1 MNIETVTTKE
11 KQTMPKHCTSCSRE
25 SKPYDSLSKE
35 GFFTCPM
42 HPEIQQ
48 SQSGLCPKCGMS
60 LERISGQKNIY
71 TCPMH
76 PEIQQDHPGLCPLC
90 GMNLEPREV
99 AAEVDDSEYQDMYR
113 RFWIAA
119 ILTVPVVLLATAKML
134 PFLSI
139 NKILSGQ
146 LSHWLQFILCT
157 PIVLWAG
164 RPFFERAYY
173 SMVNRSLNMFTL
185 IALGIGAAYFYSA
198 VAVVFPQL
206 FPASFK
212 EKGELF
218 VYFEAASVITTLVLL
233 GQVLELK
240 AKSRTSQA
248 IRALLGQSAKI
259 AHLEENGKE
268 EDIPIDRV
276 KVGDFLRVKPGEK
289 IPVDGEVIEGLSYVD
304 ESMITGEPIPVE
316 KQPHDNVTGST
327 LNQTGSFLMQA
338 KRVGS
343 ETMLARIV
351 QMVSDAQRSKAP
363 IQKLAD
369 IIASYFV
376 PVVLIVALATFIGWA
391 FLGPEPRLVYALV
404 NAVAV
409 LIIACPCALGLATP
423 MSIMVGVGKGAQMGV
438 LIKNAEDLE
447 ILEKVNTVVLD
458 KTGTITEGKPE
469 IIQIIPGP
477 DFQGKEDELL
487 KFAAAV
493 EKNSEHPLAIAI
505 VKKAEAR
512 KIGVP
517 KVEAFN
523 SITGEGVSGSVEG
536 KNVIVGKFNFLE
548 FNKVKGLDFLQNK
561 VKEIQAQAQTAIF
574 VAVEGHAA
582 GIFVVAD
589 PIKPSTPK
597 AIEELHNLGLKVI
610 MLTGDNEYTAQAVAK
625 KLGID
630 EVYASIKPEDK
641 NRIVRQLKNRKQVVA
656 MAGDG
661 INDAPALAAADVGIA
676 MGTGTDVAMESAGVT
691 LVKGDLTG
699 IIRAITLSRAT
710 MRNIRQNLFFAFIYN
725 LLGVP
730 IAAGILYPFIGLL
743 LNPMIASAAMAFSS
757 VSVIMNALRLNK
769 IKSSK

>member
-1 MNIETVTTKE
+1 
-11 KQTMPKHCTSCSRE
+11 
-25 SKPYDSLSKE
+25 
-35 GFFTCPM
+35 M
-42 HPEIQQ
+42 HPEIKQ

-60 LERISGQKNIY
+60 LERISAQKVVY

-76 PEIQQDHPGLCPLC
+76 PEIQQDHPGLCPIC
-90 GMNLEPREV
+90 GMNLESKEV
-99 AAEVDDSEYQDMYR
+99 TAEADDSECQDMYR

-134 PFLSI
+134 PFPGL

-146 LSHWLQFILCT
+146 LSHWLQFILST

-164 RPFFERAYY
+164 SPFFERAYY
-173 SMVNRSLNMFTL
+173 SLVNRSLNMFTL

-198 VAVVFPQL
+198 VAVVFPHL
-206 FPASFK
+206 FPDSFK
-212 EKGELF
+212 EKGKLF

-259 AHLEENGKE
+259 AHLVENGKE
-268 EDIPIDRV
+268 EDVPIDRV
-276 KVGDFLRVKPGEK
+276 LAGDFLRVKPGEK
-289 IPVDGEVIEGLSYVD
+289 IPVDGEIIEGLSYVD

-316 KQPHDNVTGST
+316 KQPHDSVTGST

-369 IIASYFV
+369 IISSYFV
-376 PVVLIVALATFIGWA
+376 PVVVLVAIATFIGWA
-391 FLGPEPRLVYALV
+391 FFGPDPRLVYALV

-469 IIQIIPGP
+469 IIQIIPAP
-477 DFQGKEDELL
+477 EFQGRDNELL
-487 KFAAAV
+487 RYAAAV
-493 EKNSEHPLAIAI
+493 EKNSEHPLALAI
-505 VKKAEAR
+505 VKGAEER
-512 KIGVP
+512 KISVP
-517 KVEAFN
+517 KVEEFN
-523 SITGEGVSGSVEG
+523 SITGEGVSGRVEG
-536 KNVIVGKFNFLE
+536 KNVVVGKSNFLE
-548 FNKVKGLDFLQNK
+548 INGVKGLDFLQSRA
-561 VKEIQAQAQTAIF
+561 KEVQEQAQTAIF
-574 VAVEGHAA
+574 VGVEGLAA
-582 GIFVVAD
+582 GIIVVAD

-597 AIEELHNLGLKVI
+597 AIEDLHSLGLKVI
-610 MLTGDNEYTAQAVAK
+610 MLTGD
-625 KLGID
+625 
-630 EVYASIKPEDK
+630 
-641 NRIVRQLKNRKQVVA
+641 
-656 MAGDG
+656 
-661 INDAPALAAADVGIA
+661 
-676 MGTGTDVAMESAGVT
+676 
-691 LVKGDLTG
+691 
-699 IIRAITLSRAT
+699 
-710 MRNIRQNLFFAFIYN
+710 
-725 LLGVP
+725 
-730 IAAGILYPFIGLL
+730 
-743 LNPMIASAAMAFSS
+743 
-757 VSVIMNALRLNK
+757 
-769 IKSSK
+769 